1 MIMKIKWESNSR
13 VKGLV
18 AEGKIKPEDV
28 IQKTQTHNFEPM
40 TCTVRMSIPKA
51 PRPSMTLHIRGKSN
65 KRNCGGGQTYEYAET
80 CRVNFGGY
88 HYNTTMNANGILDD
102 CYTWEDVHNVVEEVK
117 KVIN

>member
-28 IQKTQTHNFEPM
+28 IQKTQTDKFEPM
-40 TCTVRMSIPKA
+40 TCTVRMTIPKA

-65 KRNCGGGQTYEYAET
+65 VKTYNRHTYECAET

>member
-1 MIMKIKWESNSR
+1 MKIKWESNSR

-28 IQKTQTHNFEPM
+28 IQKTQTDKFEPM

-65 KRNCGGGQTYEYAET
+65 VKTYNRHTYEYAET

-102 CYTWEDVHNVVEEVK
+102 CYTWEDVHNAVEKVK

>member
-1 MIMKIKWESNSR
+1 MKIKWESNSR
-13 VKGLV
+13 VKGLM

-28 IQKTQTHNFEPM
+28 IQKTQTLKFEPM

-51 PRPSMTLHIRGKSN
+51 PRPSVTLHIRGKGRSLN
-65 KRNCGGGQTYEYAET
+65 GDPKWRMNHLAET

-102 CYTWEDVHNVVEEVK
+102 CYTWEDVHNAVEKVK

>member
-1 MIMKIKWESNSR
+1 MKIKWESNSR
-13 VKGLV
+13 VKGLM

-28 IQKTQTHNFEPM
+28 IEKTQTVNFEPM

-51 PRPSMTLHIRGKSN
+51 PRPSVTLHIRGKSN
-65 KRNCGGGQTYEYAET
+65 VKTYNGHLYECSET

-102 CYTWEDVHNVVEEVK
+102 CYSWEDVHNVVEKVK

>member
-1 MIMKIKWESNSR
+1 MKIKWESNSR

-28 IQKTQTHNFEPM
+28 IQKTQTHKFEPM

-102 CYTWEDVHNVVEEVK
+102 CYTWEDVHNAVEKVK

>member
-1 MIMKIKWESNSR
+1 MKIKWESNSR

-28 IQKTQTHNFEPM
+28 IQKTQTVNFEPM

-51 PRPSMTLHIRGKSN
+51 PRPSVTLHIRGKSY
-65 KRNCGGGQTYEYAET
+65 KPYHKCPET

-102 CYTWEDVHNVVEEVK
+102 CYTWEDVHNAVEKVK
-117 KVIN
+117 KVVS

>member
-1 MIMKIKWESNSR
+1 MKIKWESNSR
-13 VKGLV
+13 VKGLM

-65 KRNCGGGQTYEYAET
+65 KRNYGGDQTYEYAET

>member
-1 MIMKIKWESNSR
+1 MKIKWESNSR
-13 VKGLV
+13 VKGLM

-28 IQKTQTHNFEPM
+28 IQKTQTDNFEPM

-51 PRPSMTLHIRGKSN
+51 PMPSMTLHIRGKSN
-65 KRNCGGGQTYEYAET
+65 VKTYPYGKGSYQCAET

-102 CYTWEDVHNVVEEVK
+102 CYSWEDVHNAVEKVK

>member
-28 IQKTQTHNFEPM
+28 IQKTQTDKFEPM

-65 KRNCGGGQTYEYAET
+65 VKTYNRRTYECAET

-102 CYTWEDVHNVVEEVK
+102 CYTWEDVHNLVEEVK

>member
-13 VKGLV
+13 VKGLM

-28 IQKTQTHNFEPM
+28 IQKTQTQNFEPM

-51 PRPSMTLHIRGKSN
+51 PRPSVTLHIRGKARSVN
-65 KRNCGGGQTYEYAET
+65 STIGGNVHYAET

-102 CYTWEDVHNVVEEVK
+102 CYTWEDVHNAVEEVM

>member
-1 MIMKIKWESNSR
+1 MKIKWESNSR
-13 VKGLV
+13 VKGLM

-28 IQKTQTHNFEPM
+28 IQKTQTQNFEPM
-40 TCTVRMSIPKA
+40 TCTVSMSIPKA
-51 PRPSMTLHIRGKSN
+51 ARRSVTLHIRGKARSVN
-65 KRNCGGGQTYEYAET
+65 QTIGGNVHYAET

-102 CYTWEDVHNVVEEVK
+102 CYTWEDVHNAVEKVK

>member
-13 VKGLV
+13 VKGLM

-51 PRPSMTLHIRGKSN
+51 PRPSVTLHIRGKARSVN
-65 KRNCGGGQTYEYAET
+65 STIGGNVHHAET

-88 HYNTTMNANGILDD
+88 HYNKTMNANGVLDD
-102 CYTWEDVHNVVEEVK
+102 CYTWEDVHNAVEKVK
-117 KVIN
+117 KVVS

>member
-1 MIMKIKWESNSR
+1 MKIKWESNSR

-28 IQKTQTHNFEPM
+28 IQKTQTDKFEPM

-65 KRNCGGGQTYEYAET
+65 VKTYNRRTYECAET

>member
-28 IQKTQTHNFEPM
+28 IQKTQTDKFEPM

-65 KRNCGGGQTYEYAET
+65 VKTYNRRTYECAET

>member
-28 IQKTQTHNFEPM
+28 IQKTQTDKFEPM

-65 KRNCGGGQTYEYAET
+65 VKTYNRRTYECAEI

>member
-13 VKGLV
+13 VKGLM

-28 IQKTQTHNFEPM
+28 IQKTQTDKFEPM

-65 KRNCGGGQTYEYAET
+65 VKTYNRRIYECAET